1 MDAFSKS
8 YVAGGKETLPAL
20 IWLLCRATM
29 TEPGNA
35 DEKSVLYVQPTLR
48 ALVSHEK
55 SSSNRLL
62 HIGGL
67 LIVLIMHLIAS

>member
-1 MDAFSKS
+1 
-8 YVAGGKETLPAL
+8 
-20 IWLLCRATM
+20 M

-35 DEKSVLYVQPTLR
+35 DEESVLHAQPILR
-48 ALVSHEK
+48 ALVSDEK

-67 LIVLIMHLIAS
+67 LIVVIMHPIAS

>member
-1 MDAFSKS
+1 
-8 YVAGGKETLPAL
+8 
-20 IWLLCRATM
+20 M

-35 DEKSVLYVQPTLR
+35 DEKSVLHAQPTQR

-62 HIGGL
+62 HMGGL
-67 LIVLIMHLIAS
+67 LIVMIMHPIAS